1 MTSKLLQ
8 PQAYNH
14 IWEALK
20 RRFGGAREAM
30 RRFDSIRQDE
40 SETIPDFEQALRAL
54 HREAWPNATPE
65 QRDAALK
72 RRFED
77 GLALSEMV
85 HFLRLHDRDL
95 EFHATVVKARQ
106 FADQRVRVTVKRRSV
121 SSTPVRRVR
130 LSLSGNP
137 SYRASNI

>member
-1 MTSKLLQ
+1 MTSSVTSKLPQ

-14 IWEALK
+14 IWEALA

-40 SETIPDFEQALRAL
+40 SETIPDFEQALRTL
-54 HREAWPNATPE
+54 HREAWPNATSE

-77 GLALSEMV
+77 GLASSEMV
-85 HFLRLHDRDL
+85 QFLRLHARDL
-95 EFHATVVKARQ
+95 EFHAKVVKARQ
-106 FADQRVRVTVKRRSV
+106 FADATDQGRSKKKV
-121 SSTPVRRVR
+121 CIIDTRSKSPAQ
-130 LSLSGNP
+130 P
-137 SYRASNI
+137 E